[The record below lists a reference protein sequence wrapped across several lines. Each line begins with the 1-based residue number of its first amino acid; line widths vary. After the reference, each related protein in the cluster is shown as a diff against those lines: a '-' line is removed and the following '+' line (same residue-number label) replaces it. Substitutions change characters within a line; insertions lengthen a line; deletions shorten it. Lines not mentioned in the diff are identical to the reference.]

1 MDEDARLLRTT
12 FLLGAVID
20 AGALAPMLHPRLAE
34 LLWGFEKSDGRY
46 GFAMRMGASLMAGWT
61 LLLFWAARK
70 PFERRAVAPMTVQ
83 VIAGLA
89 AAEALAVKSGDM
101 VLGKALPSWVMQA
114 VLTLLF
120 LTGHA
125 RTIVGSARARIE

>member
-20 AGALAPMLHPRLAE
+20 AGALAPMLHPRL
-34 LLWGFEKSDGRY
+34 
-46 GFAMRMGASLMAGWT
+46 
-61 LLLFWAARK
+61 
-70 PFERRAVAPMTVQ
+70 APMTVQ